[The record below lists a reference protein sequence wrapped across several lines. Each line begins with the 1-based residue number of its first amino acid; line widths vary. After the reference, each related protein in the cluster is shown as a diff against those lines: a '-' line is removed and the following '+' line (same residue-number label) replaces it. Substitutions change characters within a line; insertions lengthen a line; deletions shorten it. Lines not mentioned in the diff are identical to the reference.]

1 MVGVNAILIEDKSL
15 LRAPKPYNKRSG
27 MTRRAYD
34 VPLVNQWFHEHCA
47 QDYPVKVRIA
57 K

>member
-1 MVGVNAILIEDKSL
+1 
-15 LRAPKPYNKRSG
+15 

-47 QDYPVKVRIA
+47 QDYPVKVSILKSA
-57 K
+57 ENDDHLFL